1 MQQQPYV
8 TDELELAAFLK
19 ATGHRLLGLRPT
31 GRLVSFSFDASAS
44 PDVEKYF
51 SGAEISG
58 RELFEAHRHLRT
70 LIRQVKE
77 QHQTNQNGSE
87 KDDKNLSNPSH
98 LPASR

>member
-44 PDVEKYF
+44 PDVENIFQVLK
-51 SGAEISG
+51 SRAENCSKPIGTCVPS
-58 RELFEAHRHLRT
+58 
-70 LIRQVKE
+70 
-77 QHQTNQNGSE
+77 S
-87 KDDKNLSNPSH
+87 DK
-98 LPASR
+98 